1 MPIHGH
7 TKIELTS
14 QTTGEVETIEKDNI
28 VTNAVSQ
35 IFNAFNGMA
44 LLREANANGEYGST
58 SDKSWEL
65 LESLYGGILLY
76 DTALGSDP
84 DTLFAPPEANL
95 VGSGVPKVL
104 NNGKG
109 LQRGSFNTTESK
121 TDLENGVVTFVYD
134 FATSQANG
142 TIASVCLTSRY
153 GGFFGESETALPAA
167 DGSNTSSYYNSAL
180 FGQETIF
187 PNAPGQNDR
196 HLYGRPLYADP
207 ENDEMVFGAISNNKL
222 VLRYATALTTEIDLF
237 NPINTTRVKKTE
249 ERDLSD
255 FLQVDHFSYCAV
267 SYDVDADKICV
278 VSTPGADQ
286 LKTTGLIRVRTYD
299 RKTLEEKTYAFT
311 NPTGVTLAG
320 NVGGT
325 SPGLRNT
332 GRLLGGCL
340 FMAGYTTSPAAKAV
354 PFFKIP
360 LANPSNVTAIT
371 THDQLKTTGKIR
383 VRTYDRKTL
392 EAKTYEFAN
401 PTGVT
406 LAGNVGGTS
415 PGLRNTGR
423 LLGGCLFMAGYT
435 TSPAAK
441 AVPFFKIP
449 LANPSN
455 VTAITTHDLLMPM
468 FQDMHDGRIYFMGS
482 RYTACGTVL
491 NTATNEMHAIE
502 AYYNYEQ
509 YPYLAVPVLGQPA
522 VPYMVR
528 YDANSGNNQSTV
540 HQGIRRNYL
549 ATINDLD
556 APVQKTADKTMKI
569 TYTLRREE
577 S

>member
-14 QTTGEVETIEKDNI
+14 QTTGKVETIEKDNI

-121 TDLENGVVTFVYD
+121 TDLKNGVVTFVYD

-222 VLRYATALTTEIDLF
+222 VLRYVTALTTEIDLF

-255 FLQVDHFSYCAV
+255 FLQADHFSYCAV

-286 LKTTGLIRVRTYD
+286 LKTTGL
-299 RKTLEEKTYAFT
+299 
-311 NPTGVTLAG
+311 
-320 NVGGT
+320 
-325 SPGLRNT
+325 
-332 GRLLGGCL
+332 
-340 FMAGYTTSPAAKAV
+340 
-354 PFFKIP
+354 
-360 LANPSNVTAIT
+360 
-371 THDQLKTTGKIR
+371 IR

-449 LANPSN
+449 LADPSN

-549 ATINDLD
+549 GTINDLD
-556 APVQKTADKTMKI
+556 APVQKQPIK
-569 TYTLRREE
+569 R
-577 S
+577 

>member
-65 LESLYGGILLY
+65 PESLYGGILLY

-121 TDLENGVVTFVYD
+121 TDLKNGVVTFVYD

-187 PNAPGQNDR
+187 PNAPGKNDR

-255 FLQVDHFSYCAV
+255 FLQVDHFSYSAV

-299 RKTLEEKTYAFT
+299 RKTLEEKNYAFT

-325 SPGLRNT
+325 
-332 GRLLGGCL
+332 
-340 FMAGYTTSPAAKAV
+340 
-354 PFFKIP
+354 
-360 LANPSNVTAIT
+360 
-371 THDQLKTTGKIR
+371 
-383 VRTYDRKTL
+383 
-392 EAKTYEFAN
+392 
-401 PTGVT
+401 
-406 LAGNVGGTS
+406 
-415 PGLRNTGR
+415 
-423 LLGGCLFMAGYT
+423 
-435 TSPAAK
+435 
-441 AVPFFKIP
+441 
-449 LANPSN
+449 
-455 VTAITTHDLLMPM
+455 
-468 FQDMHDGRIYFMGS
+468 
-482 RYTACGTVL
+482 VL

-502 AYYNYEQ
+502 ALLQ
-509 YPYLAVPVLGQPA
+509 LRAVPLPGCAVLGQPA

>member
-109 LQRGSFNTTESK
+109 LQRGSFNATESK
-121 TDLENGVVTFVYD
+121 TDLKNGVVTFVY
-134 FATSQANG
+134 
-142 TIASVCLTSRY
+142 
-153 GGFFGESETALPAA
+153 

-371 THDQLKTTGKIR
+371 THD
-383 VRTYDRKTL
+383 
-392 EAKTYEFAN
+392 
-401 PTGVT
+401 
-406 LAGNVGGTS
+406 
-415 PGLRNTGR
+415 
-423 LLGGCLFMAGYT
+423 
-435 TSPAAK
+435 
-441 AVPFFKIP
+441 
-449 LANPSN
+449 
-455 VTAITTHDLLMPM
+455 LLMPM

>member
-109 LQRGSFNTTESK
+109 LQRGSFNATESK

-255 FLQVDHFSYCAV
+255 FLQADHFSYSAV

-311 NPTGVTLAG
+311 NPTGVTLA
-320 NVGGT
+320 
-325 SPGLRNT
+325 
-332 GRLLGGCL
+332 
-340 FMAGYTTSPAAKAV
+340 
-354 PFFKIP
+354 FFKIP
-360 LANPSNVTAIT
+360 LADPSNVTAIT
-371 THDQLKTTGKIR
+371 TH
-383 VRTYDRKTL
+383 
-392 EAKTYEFAN
+392 N
-401 PTGVT
+401 
-406 LAGNVGGTS
+406 
-415 PGLRNTGR
+415 
-423 LLGGCLFMAGYT
+423 
-435 TSPAAK
+435 
-441 AVPFFKIP
+441 
-449 LANPSN
+449 
-455 VTAITTHDLLMPM
+455 LLMPM

>member
-84 DTLFAPPEANL
+84 NTLFAPPEANL

-109 LQRGSFNTTESK
+109 LQRGSFNTTE
-121 TDLENGVVTFVYD
+121 T
-134 FATSQANG
+134 
-142 TIASVCLTSRY
+142 
-153 GGFFGESETALPAA
+153 
-167 DGSNTSSYYNSAL
+167 NTSSYYNSAL

-187 PNAPGQNDR
+187 PNAPGKNDR

-255 FLQVDHFSYCAV
+255 FLQVDHFSYSAV

-340 FMAGYTTSPAAKAV
+340 FMAGYTTSPSANAV

-360 LANPSNVTAIT
+360 LADPSNVTAIT
-371 THDQLKTTGKIR
+371 TH
-383 VRTYDRKTL
+383 
-392 EAKTYEFAN
+392 N
-401 PTGVT
+401 
-406 LAGNVGGTS
+406 
-415 PGLRNTGR
+415 
-423 LLGGCLFMAGYT
+423 
-435 TSPAAK
+435 
-441 AVPFFKIP
+441 
-449 LANPSN
+449 
-455 VTAITTHDLLMPM
+455 LLMPM

-491 NTATNEMHAIE
+491 NTATSEMHAIE
-502 AYYNYEQ
+502 AYYNSEQ

-549 ATINDLD
+549 GTINDLD

>member
-84 DTLFAPPEANL
+84 NTLFAPPEANL

-255 FLQVDHFSYCAV
+255 FLQVDHFSYSAV

-299 RKTLEEKTYAFT
+299 RKTLEEKNYAFT

-340 FMAGYTTSPAAKAV
+340 FMAGYTTSPSANAV

-360 LANPSNVTAIT
+360 LADPSNDGHHHPRSADAHVPGYARRA
-371 THDQLKTTGKIR
+371 HLLYGQQ
-383 VRTYDRKTL
+383 VH
-392 EAKTYEFAN
+392 
-401 PTGVT
+401 
-406 LAGNVGGTS
+406 
-415 PGLRNTGR
+415 GLRHRAEHRHQRDARHRG
-423 LLGGCLFMAGYT
+423 LLQLR
-435 TSPAAK
+435 
-441 AVPFFKIP
+441 AVPLP
-449 LANPSN
+449 GCAR
-455 VTAITTHDLLMPM
+455 A
-468 FQDMHDGRIYFMGS
+468 G
-482 RYTACGTVL
+482 
-491 NTATNEMHAIE
+491 
-502 AYYNYEQ
+502 
-509 YPYLAVPVLGQPA
+509 PA
-522 VPYMVR
+522 R
-528 YDANSGNNQSTV
+528 CALHG
-540 HQGIRRNYL
+540 
-549 ATINDLD
+549 A
-556 APVQKTADKTMKI
+556 
-569 TYTLRREE
+569 LRRQLRQQPKHRAPGHPAQLPGHHQRFGRAGTEN
-577 S
+577 SR

>member
-84 DTLFAPPEANL
+84 NTLFAPPEANL

-278 VSTPGADQ
+278 VSTPRRRPAEDHRPDPRAHLRPQDPGGKNLRLHQPHRRDAGGQ
-286 LKTTGLIRVRTYD
+286 RGRH
-299 RKTLEEKTYAFT
+299 
-311 NPTGVTLAG
+311 LAG
-320 NVGGT
+320 AAQYRPSAGWLPVHGRVHHLARGQGG
-325 SPGLRNT
+325 
-332 GRLLGGCL
+332 
-340 FMAGYTTSPAAKAV
+340 AV
-354 PFFKIP
+354 F
-360 LANPSNVTAIT
+360 
-371 THDQLKTTGKIR
+371 
-383 VRTYDRKTL
+383 
-392 EAKTYEFAN
+392 
-401 PTGVT
+401 
-406 LAGNVGGTS
+406 
-415 PGLRNTGR
+415 
-423 LLGGCLFMAGYT
+423 
-435 TSPAAK
+435 
-441 AVPFFKIP
+441 
-449 LANPSN
+449 
-455 VTAITTHDLLMPM
+455 
-468 FQDMHDGRIYFMGS
+468 
-482 RYTACGTVL
+482 
-491 NTATNEMHAIE
+491 
-502 AYYNYEQ
+502 
-509 YPYLAVPVLGQPA
+509 
-522 VPYMVR
+522 
-528 YDANSGNNQSTV
+528 
-540 HQGIRRNYL
+540 
-549 ATINDLD
+549 
-556 APVQKTADKTMKI
+556 
-569 TYTLRREE
+569 
-577 S
+577 

>member
-14 QTTGEVETIEKDNI
+14 QTTGKVETIEKDNI

-207 ENDEMVFGAISNNKL
+207 EKDEMVFGAISNNKL

-255 FLQVDHFSYCAV
+255 FLQADHFSYCAV

-340 FMAGYTTSPAAKAV
+340 FMAGYTTSPSANAV

-360 LANPSNVTAIT
+360 LA
-371 THDQLKTTGKIR
+371 D
-383 VRTYDRKTL
+383 
-392 EAKTYEFAN
+392 
-401 PTGVT
+401 
-406 LAGNVGGTS
+406 
-415 PGLRNTGR
+415 
-423 LLGGCLFMAGYT
+423 
-435 TSPAAK
+435 
-441 AVPFFKIP
+441 
-449 LANPSN
+449 PSN

-522 VPYMVR
+522 APYMVR

>member
-65 LESLYGGILLY
+65 PESLYGGILLY

-109 LQRGSFNTTESK
+109 LQRGSFNATESK

-187 PNAPGQNDR
+187 PNAPGKNDR

-255 FLQVDHFSYCAV
+255 FLQVDHFSYSAV

-299 RKTLEEKTYAFT
+299 RKTLEEK
-311 NPTGVTLAG
+311 PTP
-320 NVGGT
+320 
-325 SPGLRNT
+325 SPT
-332 GRLLGGCL
+332 P
-340 FMAGYTTSPAAKAV
+340 PA
-354 PFFKIP
+354 
-360 LANPSNVTAIT
+360 
-371 THDQLKTTGKIR
+371 
-383 VRTYDRKTL
+383 
-392 EAKTYEFAN
+392 
-401 PTGVT
+401 
-406 LAGNVGGTS
+406 
-415 PGLRNTGR
+415 
-423 LLGGCLFMAGYT
+423 
-435 TSPAAK
+435 
-441 AVPFFKIP
+441 
-449 LANPSN
+449 
-455 VTAITTHDLLMPM
+455 
-468 FQDMHDGRIYFMGS
+468 
-482 RYTACGTVL
+482 
-491 NTATNEMHAIE
+491 
-502 AYYNYEQ
+502 
-509 YPYLAVPVLGQPA
+509 
-522 VPYMVR
+522 
-528 YDANSGNNQSTV
+528 
-540 HQGIRRNYL
+540 
-549 ATINDLD
+549 
-556 APVQKTADKTMKI
+556 
-569 TYTLRREE
+569 
-577 S
+577 

>member
-255 FLQVDHFSYCAV
+255 FLQADHFSYCAV

-299 RKTLEEKTYAFT
+299 RKTLEE
-311 NPTGVTLAG
+311 
-320 NVGGT
+320 
-325 SPGLRNT
+325 
-332 GRLLGGCL
+332 
-340 FMAGYTTSPAAKAV
+340 
-354 PFFKIP
+354 
-360 LANPSNVTAIT
+360 
-371 THDQLKTTGKIR
+371 
-383 VRTYDRKTL
+383 
-392 EAKTYEFAN
+392 
-401 PTGVT
+401 
-406 LAGNVGGTS
+406 
-415 PGLRNTGR
+415 
-423 LLGGCLFMAGYT
+423 
-435 TSPAAK
+435 
-441 AVPFFKIP
+441 
-449 LANPSN
+449 
-455 VTAITTHDLLMPM
+455 
-468 FQDMHDGRIYFMGS
+468 
-482 RYTACGTVL
+482 
-491 NTATNEMHAIE
+491 
-502 AYYNYEQ
+502 
-509 YPYLAVPVLGQPA
+509 
-522 VPYMVR
+522 
-528 YDANSGNNQSTV
+528 
-540 HQGIRRNYL
+540 
-549 ATINDLD
+549 
-556 APVQKTADKTMKI
+556 
-569 TYTLRREE
+569 
-577 S
+577 

>member
-35 IFNAFNGMA
+35 IFNAFNGYGPPA
-44 LLREANANGEYGST
+44 GGQRNGEYGST

-65 LESLYGGILLY
+65 PESLYGGILLY

-121 TDLENGVVTFVYD
+121 TDLKNGVVTFVYD

-187 PNAPGQNDR
+187 PNAPGKNDR
-196 HLYGRPLYADP
+196 PLRPPAVRRPGKRRDG
-207 ENDEMVFGAISNNKL
+207 VGAISNNKL

-255 FLQVDHFSYCAV
+255 FLQVDHFSYSAV

-340 FMAGYTTSPAAKAV
+340 FMAGYTTSPSANAV

-360 LANPSNVTAIT
+360 LADPSNVTA
-371 THDQLKTTGKIR
+371 HHHPRSADAHVPGYARRAHLLYGQQ
-383 VRTYDRKTL
+383 VH
-392 EAKTYEFAN
+392 
-401 PTGVT
+401 
-406 LAGNVGGTS
+406 
-415 PGLRNTGR
+415 GLRHRAEHRHQRDARHRG
-423 LLGGCLFMAGYT
+423 LLQLR
-435 TSPAAK
+435 
-441 AVPFFKIP
+441 AVPLP
-449 LANPSN
+449 GCAR
-455 VTAITTHDLLMPM
+455 A
-468 FQDMHDGRIYFMGS
+468 G
-482 RYTACGTVL
+482 
-491 NTATNEMHAIE
+491 
-502 AYYNYEQ
+502 
-509 YPYLAVPVLGQPA
+509 PA
-522 VPYMVR
+522 R
-528 YDANSGNNQSTV
+528 CALHG
-540 HQGIRRNYL
+540 
-549 ATINDLD
+549 A
-556 APVQKTADKTMKI
+556 
-569 TYTLRREE
+569 LRRQLRQQPKHRAPGHPAQLPGHHQRFGRAGAEN
-577 S
+577 SR

>member
-1 MPIHGH
+1 
-7 TKIELTS
+7 
-14 QTTGEVETIEKDNI
+14 
-28 VTNAVSQ
+28 
-35 IFNAFNGMA
+35 MA

-65 LESLYGGILLY
+65 PESLYGGILLY

-121 TDLENGVVTFVYD
+121 TDLKNGVVTFVYD

-187 PNAPGQNDR
+187 PNAPGKNDR

-255 FLQVDHFSYCAV
+255 FLQVDHFSYSAV

-299 RKTLEEKTYAFT
+299 RKTLEEKNYAFT

-320 NVGGT
+320 NVG
-325 SPGLRNT
+325 
-332 GRLLGGCL
+332 
-340 FMAGYTTSPAAKAV
+340 
-354 PFFKIP
+354 
-360 LANPSNVTAIT
+360 
-371 THDQLKTTGKIR
+371 
-383 VRTYDRKTL
+383 
-392 EAKTYEFAN
+392 
-401 PTGVT
+401 
-406 LAGNVGGTS
+406 
-415 PGLRNTGR
+415 
-423 LLGGCLFMAGYT
+423 
-435 TSPAAK
+435 
-441 AVPFFKIP
+441 
-449 LANPSN
+449 
-455 VTAITTHDLLMPM
+455 
-468 FQDMHDGRIYFMGS
+468 
-482 RYTACGTVL
+482 GTVL

>member
-7 TKIELTS
+7 TKIELTN
-14 QTTGEVETIEKDNI
+14 QTTGEVEVVEKDNL
-28 VTNAVSQ
+28 VTNAVAQVFTS
-35 IFNAFNGMA
+35 FNGGA
-44 LLREANANGEYGST
+44 NLRTANANGEYTG
-58 SDKSWEL
+58 WEL
-65 LESLYGGILLY
+65 PESLYGGLLLY
-76 DTALGSDP
+76 DRALGSDP
-84 DTLFAPPEANL
+84 DTVFAPPEARL
-95 VGSGVPKVL
+95 VGTGVPRMSNTGNGVL
-104 NNGKG
+104 
-109 LQRGSFNTTESK
+109 RGSYNKIESNIDVK
-121 TDLENGVVTFVYD
+121 NGVVTFVYD

-142 TIASVCLTSRY
+142 VIASVCLTHRY
-153 GGFFGESETALPAA
+153 GGYFDESAAALAEA
-167 DGSNTSSYYNSAL
+167 DGARSGQYQYSGL
-180 FGQETIF
+180 FDGAKPF
-187 PNAPGQNDR
+187 PRAPGQSDTT
-196 HLYGRPLYADP
+196 LFGRPLYADP
-207 ENDEMVFGAISNNKL
+207 EKDEMVFGAISNNKL

-255 FLQVDHFSYCAV
+255 FLQVDHFSYSAV

-340 FMAGYTTSPAAKAV
+340 FMAGYTTSPSANAV

-360 LANPSNVTAIT
+360 LADPSNVTAIT
-371 THDQLKTTGKIR
+371 TH
-383 VRTYDRKTL
+383 
-392 EAKTYEFAN
+392 N
-401 PTGVT
+401 
-406 LAGNVGGTS
+406 
-415 PGLRNTGR
+415 
-423 LLGGCLFMAGYT
+423 
-435 TSPAAK
+435 
-441 AVPFFKIP
+441 
-449 LANPSN
+449 
-455 VTAITTHDLLMPM
+455 LLMPM

>member
-7 TKIELTS
+7 TKIELTN

-371 THDQLKTTGKIR
+371 THD
-383 VRTYDRKTL
+383 
-392 EAKTYEFAN
+392 
-401 PTGVT
+401 
-406 LAGNVGGTS
+406 
-415 PGLRNTGR
+415 
-423 LLGGCLFMAGYT
+423 
-435 TSPAAK
+435 
-441 AVPFFKIP
+441 
-449 LANPSN
+449 
-455 VTAITTHDLLMPM
+455 LLMPM

-549 ATINDLD
+549 GTINDLD

>member
-1 MPIHGH
+1 M
-7 TKIELTS
+7 
-14 QTTGEVETIEKDNI
+14 
-28 VTNAVSQ
+28 
-35 IFNAFNGMA
+35 
-44 LLREANANGEYGST
+44 
-58 SDKSWEL
+58 
-65 LESLYGGILLY
+65 LY

-109 LQRGSFNTTESK
+109 LQRGSFNATESK
-121 TDLENGVVTFVYD
+121 TDLKNGVVTFVYD

-187 PNAPGQNDR
+187 PNAPGKNDR

-255 FLQVDHFSYCAV
+255 FLPVDHFGYC
-267 SYDVDADKICV
+267 
-278 VSTPGADQ
+278 
-286 LKTTGLIRVRTYD
+286 
-299 RKTLEEKTYAFT
+299 
-311 NPTGVTLAG
+311 GVTLAG

-340 FMAGYTTSPAAKAV
+340 FMAGYTTSPSANAV

-360 LANPSNVTAIT
+360 LA
-371 THDQLKTTGKIR
+371 D
-383 VRTYDRKTL
+383 
-392 EAKTYEFAN
+392 
-401 PTGVT
+401 
-406 LAGNVGGTS
+406 
-415 PGLRNTGR
+415 
-423 LLGGCLFMAGYT
+423 
-435 TSPAAK
+435 
-441 AVPFFKIP
+441 
-449 LANPSN
+449 PSN

-522 VPYMVR
+522 GPYMVR

>member
-1 MPIHGH
+1 MDHQNIRFHNVEELEPVEGGWLLRRVGAAARARISPGVQENCFA
-7 TKIELTS
+7 TGIELRFTMPD
-14 QTTGEVETIEKDNI
+14 GAVDLLLKTIPQAEAATAHIFFGSFQGGWEYSSKNIGADVTRIHIEYPAKLATLRRITAEKQL
-28 VTNAVSQ
+28 A
-35 IFNAFNGMA
+35 
-44 LLREANANGEYGST
+44 
-58 SDKSWEL
+58 
-65 LESLYGGILLY
+65 
-76 DTALGSDP
+76 
-84 DTLFAPPEANL
+84 FAPEVVRVVLPYVPVIFA
-95 VGSGVPKVL
+95 GVE
-104 NNGKG
+104 G
-109 LQRGSFNTTESK
+109 R
-121 TDLENGVVTFVYD
+121 
-134 FATSQANG
+134 
-142 TIASVCLTSRY
+142 
-153 GGFFGESETALPAA
+153 TALPAA

-187 PNAPGQNDR
+187 PNAPGKNDR

-255 FLQVDHFSYCAV
+255 FLQADHFSYSAV

-299 RKTLEEKTYAFT
+299 RKTLEEKNYAFT

-340 FMAGYTTSPAAKAV
+340 FMAGYTTSPSANAV

-360 LANPSNVTAIT
+360 LA
-371 THDQLKTTGKIR
+371 D
-383 VRTYDRKTL
+383 
-392 EAKTYEFAN
+392 
-401 PTGVT
+401 
-406 LAGNVGGTS
+406 
-415 PGLRNTGR
+415 
-423 LLGGCLFMAGYT
+423 
-435 TSPAAK
+435 
-441 AVPFFKIP
+441 
-449 LANPSN
+449 PSN